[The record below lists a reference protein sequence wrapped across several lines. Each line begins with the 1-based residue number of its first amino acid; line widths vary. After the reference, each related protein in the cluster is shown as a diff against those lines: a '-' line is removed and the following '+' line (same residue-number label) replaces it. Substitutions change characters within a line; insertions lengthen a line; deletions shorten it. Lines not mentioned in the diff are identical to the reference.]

1 MGNILYGYAKGKRMT
16 DNAWDE
22 QVVNNIKIKKV
33 HIWPDSNKEAK
44 EEDEDEI
51 KQRITDIKNWPI
63 KAWDATIELEIYT
76 RAVVAKEIG
85 RTVK

>member
-33 HIWPDSNKEAK
+33 HIWPDKRGQT
-44 EEDEDEI
+44 EEEEDEI
-51 KQRITDIKNWPI
+51 KQQITDIKNWPI
-63 KAWDATIELEIYT
+63 KSWDASIELEIYT
-76 RAVVAKEIG
+76 RAVVKKEIG
-85 RTVK
+85 K